1 MLRNPLNFDEILSK
15 SRKAFFDR
23 EFVESYKDFREK
35 SLEKAE
41 KEGYPFRVG
50 IMDVE

>member
-35 SLEKAE
+35 SLGKAE
-41 KEGYPFRVG
+41 KEGKFFVFG
-50 IMDVE
+50 

>member
-1 MLRNPLNFDEILSK
+1 MLRNPLNSAEILSK
-15 SRKAFFDR
+15 SRKALFDR

-41 KEGYPFRVG
+41 KEGKFFVFG
-50 IMDVE
+50 

>member
-15 SRKAFFDR
+15 LRKAFFDR
-23 EFVESYKDFREK
+23 EFVESYKDFWEK

-41 KEGYPFRVG
+41 KEGKFFVFG
-50 IMDVE
+50 

>member
-23 EFVESYKDFREK
+23 EFVESYKDFWEK
-35 SLEKAE
+35 PLAKAE
-41 KEGYPFRVG
+41 KEEKFFVFG
-50 IMDVE
+50 